1 MAASPE
7 VSEAGQERAL
17 AWEGAR
23 DAGGDPA
30 CARQTQGASLNPLH
44 LLFAFDVSGSMGK
57 GDKAW
62 HDRALKWEPVVAA
75 TRSFFEEE
83 TARGLFASLTFF
95 PGEGGE
101 KTRCTPESY
110 REPDVPMTALPD
122 LAFGEAMDGIGRE
135 DWRGGTPTLSVL
147 SGLFDQIE
155 ALRPS
160 DSGRYVVVLVTD
172 GHPQD
177 CEDNRIE
184 AVAELVAE
192 HADRVPTYV
201 IGVRNPPVED
211 APDNT
216 SDLADIAKA
225 GGTEDAYLID
235 TGDPAR
241 TVARFAEAIDAIRGA
256 SVPCDAPIPPP
267 PEGRS
272 FDKTRVSVSVTA
284 DSRTSDLP
292 YSAGCDTDHAW
303 HYDDASSPAQIVLCP
318 GACQALQ
325 TPDGSRLDLVFEC
338 EQVILGPL

>member
-1 MAASPE
+1 MDDPRGVIYATDPEVVVEWFVRDMDRRSPIRRLSHRLWLCVLGSCALVGACSAADGERGGVGRPRAGAPQGPALPTPPDSPALRGSAPVAATPE
-7 VSEAGQERAL
+7 VSEAGRERAL

-241 TVARFAEAIDAIRGA
+241 TVARIAEAID
-256 SVPCDAPIPPP
+256 
-267 PEGRS
+267 
-272 FDKTRVSVSVTA
+272 
-284 DSRTSDLP
+284 
-292 YSAGCDTDHAW
+292 
-303 HYDDASSPAQIVLCP
+303 
-318 GACQALQ
+318 
-325 TPDGSRLDLVFEC
+325 
-338 EQVILGPL
+338 